1 MLDLDSFLPEQRG
14 LHVDLAFRV
23 SRADAAAGVHHALP
37 GDALRIGTV
46 AQCPSYDAG
55 GPRRAQGE
63 GNLPIRHHPAGWNA
77 ADEPVDSFN
86 EGQAHGSWPL
96 RQQPAVRKCGHRRA
110 AASGYEVPMRVSVN
124 AFFLQQPYTG
134 SGQYIRHLLPALT
147 RIAPTL
153 DVVPLLPAPRAAR
166 WSLTRHSR
174 ESGNPTPRHPLP
186 TYATHHVDLPGWLTH
201 ADLRKVW
208 WEQVTWMR
216 ASRGRAADVAH
227 VPYFAP
233 PLWSPR
239 PLVVTIHDLIPLI
252 LPEYVTRPHVRL
264 YNALIS
270 LAARRAAQIIA
281 DSQATADDI
290 VRRLGI
296 ASHRIHVVPLA
307 AAPGMEPMAAGTQR
321 QAILRRFGL
330 DQPFVFYIGGFDSRK
345 NVPALL
351 RAFYAL
357 PAELRQ
363 RHVLAIAG
371 AAPGLHNPR
380 LFPPLRPLA
389 EALGLGNRVRFLG
402 RVTEE
407 EKRALYSAATLFV
420 FPSLY
425 EGFGLDPLE
434 AMACGA
440 PVLAS
445 NRSSLPEVVGGGAA
459 LVEPTEHAAFTR
471 SLAVLLD
478 SPRRRAELSKRGSSV
493 AATFSWDR
501 TATMTLEVYRQARA
515 RDR

>member
-1 MLDLDSFLPEQRG
+1 
-14 LHVDLAFRV
+14 
-23 SRADAAAGVHHALP
+23 
-37 GDALRIGTV
+37 
-46 AQCPSYDAG
+46 
-55 GPRRAQGE
+55 
-63 GNLPIRHHPAGWNA
+63 
-77 ADEPVDSFN
+77 
-86 EGQAHGSWPL
+86 
-96 RQQPAVRKCGHRRA
+96 
-110 AASGYEVPMRVSVN
+110 MRVSVN
-124 AFFLQQPYTG
+124 AFFLPQPYTG
-134 SGQYIRHLLPALT
+134 SGQYVRHLLPALT
-147 RIAPTL
+147 RVAPTL
-153 DVVPLLPAPRAAR
+153 DVVPLLPAPRA
-166 WSLTRHSR
+166 
-174 ESGNPTPRHPLP
+174 PRRAEAPLAAP
-186 TYATHHVDLPGWLTH
+186 RAHHVGLPGWLAH

-208 WEQVTWMR
+208 WEQVAWMR
-216 ASRGRAADVAH
+216 AAHGRAADVTH

-233 PLWSPR
+233 PLWTPR
-239 PLVVTIHDLIPLI
+239 PLVATIHDLIPLI
-252 LPEYVTRPHVRL
+252 LPEYATRPHVRL

-290 VRRLGI
+290 VRQLGI
-296 ASHRIHVVPLA
+296 AAQRIHVVPLA
-307 AAPGMEPMAAGTQR
+307 AAPGMAPMADGTQR

-330 DQPFVFYIGGFDSRK
+330 DQPFIFYIGGFDSRK

-351 RAFYAL
+351 RAFHDL

-371 AAPGLHNPR
+371 AAPGRRSARNPH

-389 EALGLGNRVRFLG
+389 ETLGLGGRVRFLG

-459 LVEPTEHAAFTR
+459 LVNPTEHAAFTR
-471 SLAVLLD
+471 ALAVLLD

-493 AATFSWDR
+493 AATFSWER
-501 TATMTLEVYRQARA
+501 TAKMTLEVYRQART

>member
-1 MLDLDSFLPEQRG
+1 
-14 LHVDLAFRV
+14 
-23 SRADAAAGVHHALP
+23 
-37 GDALRIGTV
+37 
-46 AQCPSYDAG
+46 
-55 GPRRAQGE
+55 
-63 GNLPIRHHPAGWNA
+63 
-77 ADEPVDSFN
+77 
-86 EGQAHGSWPL
+86 
-96 RQQPAVRKCGHRRA
+96 
-110 AASGYEVPMRVSVN
+110 MRVSVN

-134 SGQYIRHLLPALT
+134 SGQYVRHLLPALT
-147 RIAPTL
+147 RVAPTL
-153 DVVPLLPAPRAAR
+153 DVVPLLPAPRAGHRAEAPLDAR
-166 WSLTRHSR
+166 RAHYV
-174 ESGNPTPRHPLP
+174 G
-186 TYATHHVDLPGWLTH
+186 LPGWLTP

-208 WEQVTWMR
+208 WEQVAWLR
-216 ASRGRAADVAH
+216 AARGRTADVAH

-233 PLWSPR
+233 PLWAPR

-252 LPEYVTRPHVRL
+252 LPEYVTRPRVYL

-296 ASHRIHVVPLA
+296 AAQRVHVVPLA
-307 AAPGMEPMAAGTQR
+307 AAPGMQPLANGTQR

-330 DQPFVFYIGGFDSRK
+330 DQPFIFYIGGFDSRK

-351 RAFYAL
+351 RAYHAL

-363 RHVLAIAG
+363 RHALAIAG
-371 AAPGLHNPR
+371 AAPGPHNPR

-389 EALGLGNRVRFLG
+389 DALGLGDRVRFLG

-459 LVEPTEHAAFTR
+459 LVEPTDHAAFTR
-471 SLAVLLD
+471 ALAALLD
-478 SPRRRAELSKRGSSV
+478 SPRRRADLSKRGSSV
-493 AATFSWDR
+493 AATFSWER
-501 TATMTLEVYRQARA
+501 TAAMTLEVYRQARA
-515 RDR
+515 RER

>member
-1 MLDLDSFLPEQRG
+1 
-14 LHVDLAFRV
+14 
-23 SRADAAAGVHHALP
+23 
-37 GDALRIGTV
+37 
-46 AQCPSYDAG
+46 
-55 GPRRAQGE
+55 
-63 GNLPIRHHPAGWNA
+63 
-77 ADEPVDSFN
+77 
-86 EGQAHGSWPL
+86 
-96 RQQPAVRKCGHRRA
+96 
-110 AASGYEVPMRVSVN
+110 MRVSIN
-124 AFFLQQPYTG
+124 AFFLQQPHTG
-134 SGQYIRHLLPALT
+134 SGQYVRHLLPALT
-147 RIAPTL
+147 REAPTL
-153 DVVPLLPAPRAAR
+153 DVVPLLPAPRVAGRAEAP
-166 WSLTRHSR
+166 LAM
-174 ESGNPTPRHPLP
+174 PR
-186 TYATHHVDLPGWLTH
+186 AHHVGLPGWLPH

-208 WEQVTWMR
+208 WEQVAWLR
-216 ASRGRAADVAH
+216 AGRGRAADVAH

-233 PLWSPR
+233 PLWRPR

-290 VRRLGI
+290 GRRLGI
-296 ASHRIHVVPLA
+296 AADRVHVVPLA
-307 AAPGMEPMAAGTQR
+307 AAPGMEPMADGTQR
-321 QAILRRFGL
+321 QAILRQFEL
-330 DQPFVFYIGGFDSRK
+330 DQPFIFYIGGFDSRK

-357 PAELRQ
+357 PADLRQ

-371 AAPGLHNPR
+371 AAPGKQSARNPR

-389 EALGLGNRVRFLG
+389 EALGLGDRVRFLG

-445 NRSSLPEVVGGGAA
+445 NRSSLPEVVGDGAA
-459 LVEPTEHAAFTR
+459 LVEPTDRAAFTR
-471 SLAVLLD
+471 ALAALLD
-478 SPRRRAELSKRGSSV
+478 SPRRRAELSTRGRSV
-493 AATFSWDR
+493 AAAFSWER
-501 TATMTLEVYRQARA
+501 TAAMTLEVYRQARA

>member
-1 MLDLDSFLPEQRG
+1 
-14 LHVDLAFRV
+14 
-23 SRADAAAGVHHALP
+23 
-37 GDALRIGTV
+37 
-46 AQCPSYDAG
+46 
-55 GPRRAQGE
+55 
-63 GNLPIRHHPAGWNA
+63 
-77 ADEPVDSFN
+77 
-86 EGQAHGSWPL
+86 
-96 RQQPAVRKCGHRRA
+96 
-110 AASGYEVPMRVSVN
+110 MRVSVN
-124 AFFLQQPYTG
+124 AWFLQQPYTG
-134 SGQYIRHLLPALT
+134 SGQYVRHLLPALT
-147 RIAPTL
+147 RIAPPL
-153 DVVPLLPAPRAAR
+153 DVVPLLPAPRAGRRAEAPLAALRAR
-166 WSLTRHSR
+166 
-174 ESGNPTPRHPLP
+174 
-186 TYATHHVDLPGWLTH
+186 HVGLPGWLTS

-208 WEQVTWMR
+208 WEQVAWLR
-216 ASRGRAADVAH
+216 AARGRTADVAH

-233 PLWSPR
+233 PLWAPR

-270 LAARRAAQIIA
+270 LAARRAARIIV
-281 DSQATADDI
+281 DSQDTADDI

-296 ASHRIHVVPLA
+296 AAEHVHVVPLA
-307 AAPGMEPMAAGTQR
+307 AAPGMRPMAAGTQR

-330 DQPFVFYIGGFDSRK
+330 DQPFIFYIGGFDSRK

-351 RAFYAL
+351 RAFHAL

-371 AAPGLHNPR
+371 AAPGKRSAHGPR

-389 EALGLGNRVRFLG
+389 DALGLGDRVRFLG

-407 EKRALYSAATLFV
+407 EKRSLYSAATLFV

-434 AMACGA
+434 AMACGT

-459 LVEPTEHAAFTR
+459 LVEPTDHAALTQA
-471 SLAVLLD
+471 LAALLD

-493 AATFSWDR
+493 AATFSWER
-501 TATMTLEVYRQARA
+501 TAAMTLEVYRQARA
-515 RDR
+515 RER

>member
-1 MLDLDSFLPEQRG
+1 
-14 LHVDLAFRV
+14 
-23 SRADAAAGVHHALP
+23 
-37 GDALRIGTV
+37 
-46 AQCPSYDAG
+46 
-55 GPRRAQGE
+55 
-63 GNLPIRHHPAGWNA
+63 
-77 ADEPVDSFN
+77 
-86 EGQAHGSWPL
+86 
-96 RQQPAVRKCGHRRA
+96 
-110 AASGYEVPMRVSVN
+110 MRVSVN

-134 SGQYIRHLLPALT
+134 SGQYVCHLLPALT
-147 RIAPTL
+147 RVAPTL
-153 DVVPLLPAPRAAR
+153 DVVPLLPAPLRGLRADAP
-166 WSLTRHSR
+166 LVA
-174 ESGNPTPRHPLP
+174 PR
-186 TYATHHVDLPGWLTH
+186 AHHVGLPGWLTH

-208 WEQVTWMR
+208 WEQVAWMR
-216 ASRGRAADVAH
+216 AGQGRAADVAH
-227 VPYFAP
+227 APYFAP
-233 PLWSPR
+233 PLWAPR

-252 LPEYVTRPHVRL
+252 LPEYAARPHVRL

-270 LAARRAAQIIA
+270 LAARRAAQVIA

-296 ASHRIHVVPLA
+296 AAHRVHVVPLA
-307 AAPGMEPMAAGTQR
+307 AAPDMEPLADGTQR
-321 QAILRRFGL
+321 QALLRRFGL
-330 DQPFVFYIGGFDSRK
+330 DQPFIFYIGGFDSRK

-351 RAFYAL
+351 RAFHAL
-357 PAELRQ
+357 PAELRE

-371 AAPGLHNPR
+371 AAPGKRSARNPR

-389 EALGLGNRVRFLG
+389 AALGLGDRVRFLG

-459 LVEPTEHAAFTR
+459 LVDPTEHAAFTR
-471 SLAVLLD
+471 ALAALLD
-478 SPRRRAELSKRGSSV
+478 SPRRRAELSKQGSSV
-493 AATFSWDR
+493 AATFSWER
-501 TATMTLEVYRQARA
+501 TAVMTLEVYRQARA

>member
-1 MLDLDSFLPEQRG
+1 
-14 LHVDLAFRV
+14 
-23 SRADAAAGVHHALP
+23 
-37 GDALRIGTV
+37 
-46 AQCPSYDAG
+46 
-55 GPRRAQGE
+55 
-63 GNLPIRHHPAGWNA
+63 
-77 ADEPVDSFN
+77 
-86 EGQAHGSWPL
+86 
-96 RQQPAVRKCGHRRA
+96 
-110 AASGYEVPMRVSVN
+110 MRVSVN
-124 AFFLQQPYTG
+124 AFFLQQPHTG
-134 SGQYIRHLLPALT
+134 SGQYVRHLLPALT
-147 RIAPTL
+147 RVAPTL

-166 WSLTRHSR
+166 RAETPAKAGV
-174 ESGNPTPRHPLP
+174 SGVRQ
-186 TYATHHVDLPGWLTH
+186 VGLPGWLTH

-208 WEQVTWMR
+208 WEQVAWMR
-216 ASRGRAADVAH
+216 VGWGRAADVAH

-233 PLWSPR
+233 PLWAPR

-264 YNALIS
+264 YNALIA

-281 DSQATADDI
+281 DSRATADDI

-296 ASHRIHVVPLA
+296 AADRIHVVPLA
-307 AAPGMEPMAAGTQR
+307 AAPGMEPLAAGTQR

-351 RAFYAL
+351 RAFHAL
-357 PAELRQ
+357 PAKLRQ

-371 AAPGLHNPR
+371 AAPGSRSAHNRR

-389 EALGLGNRVRFLG
+389 DALGLGDRVRFLG

-420 FPSLY
+420 FPSRY

-459 LVEPTEHAAFTR
+459 LVNPTEHAALTR
-471 SLAVLLD
+471 ALTALLD
-478 SPRRRAELSKRGSSV
+478 SPRRRAELSKRGRSV
-493 AATFSWDR
+493 AATFSWER
-501 TATMTLEVYRQARA
+501 TAAMTLEVYRQAKANSR
-515 RDR
+515 